1 VDTFIAA
8 QSFAQ
13 PLIQHLREDLDL
25 SHEMLLRVLDLA
37 AQVKSSPQRFSQAL
51 EGRYLGLLFEKP
63 SLRTRTTFELGI
75 KQLGG
80 DAVTSV
86 GAVGEREP
94 VKDVVRNL
102 DRWTQAIVARVFS
115 QATVKELAHWSHV
128 PVINALSDMYHP
140 CQVLA
145 DVQTIKEKFGRWEGL
160 KLAFVGD
167 GNNVA
172 HSLMLTAGRLGV
184 QVTIATPSGYEPK
197 AEVTAAATRLGKI
210 KVTNDPVQAVAGA
223 HIVYTDAW
231 TSMGHEGE
239 ADVRNKIF
247 PPYRVDE
254 SLVSKAREDAI
265 FMHCLPA
272 HRGEETTDAVIE
284 SARSVVFDQSE
295 NRLHAQKGLLLALL
309 GGK

>member
-1 VDTFIAA
+1 VAA
-8 QSFAQ
+8 QSSAQ

-25 SHEMLLRVLDLA
+25 SQDMLLRVLDLA
-37 AQVKSSPQRFSQAL
+37 AQVKSSPQRFFQAL
-51 EGRYLGLLFEKP
+51 AGRYLGLLFEKP

-86 GAVGEREP
+86 GAVGEREL

-115 QATVKELAHWSHV
+115 QDTVKELAHWSHV

-145 DVQTIKEKFGRWEGL
+145 DVQTIKEKFGHWEGL
-160 KLAFVGD
+160 KLAFIGD

-184 QVTIATPSGYEPK
+184 EVTIATPPGYEPK
-197 AEVTAAATRLGKI
+197 PEVTAAARSLGKI
-210 KVTNDPVQAVAGA
+210 TLTNDPLQAVAGA

-239 ADVRNKIF
+239 ADVRSKIF
-247 PPYRVDE
+247 PPYRVTE
-254 SLVSKAREDAI
+254 ALMSKAREDAI

-272 HRGEETTDAVIE
+272 HRGEEMTDAVIE

-295 NRLHAQKGLLLALL
+295 NRLHAQKGLLLVLL
-309 GGK
+309 GGQ

>member
-1 VDTFIAA
+1 VAA
-8 QSFAQ
+8 QSSAQ
-13 PLIQHLREDLDL
+13 PLIQHFREDLDL
-25 SHEMLLRVLDLA
+25 SQDMLVRVLDLA
-37 AQVKSSPQRFSQAL
+37 AQVKTSPQRFSQAL
-51 EGRYLGLLFEKP
+51 AGRYLGLLFEKP

-86 GAVGEREP
+86 GAVGEREL

-115 QATVKELAHWSHV
+115 QDTVKELAHWSHV

-172 HSLMLTAGRLGV
+172 HSLMLTAGRLGM
-184 QVTIATPSGYEPK
+184 QVTVATPPGYEPNPQ
-197 AEVTAAATRLGKI
+197 VAATASRSGKI
-210 KVTNDPVQAVAGA
+210 TLTNDPVQAVAGA
-223 HIVYTDAW
+223 HVVYTDAW

-239 ADVRNKIF
+239 AEARNKIF

-254 SLVSKAREDAI
+254 SLMSKAREDAI

-272 HRGEETTDAVIE
+272 HRGEEVTDAVIE

>member
-1 VDTFIAA
+1 MAA
-8 QSFAQ
+8 SSLAQ

-25 SHEMLLRVLDLA
+25 SQDMLIRVLDLA
-37 AQVKSSPQRFSQAL
+37 PQVKSSPRRFAQAL
-51 EGRYLGLLFEKP
+51 TGRYLGLLFEKP

-86 GAVGEREP
+86 GAVGEREL

-102 DRWTQAIVARVFS
+102 DRWTQGIVARVFS
-115 QATVKELAHWSHV
+115 QDTVNELAHWSHV

-172 HSLMLTAGRLGV
+172 HSLM
-184 QVTIATPSGYEPK
+184 PD
-197 AEVTAAATRLGKI
+197 VTATASRLGKI
-210 KVTNDPVQAVAGA
+210 TLTHDPVAAVAGA

-239 ADVRNKIF
+239 AEARNKIF

-254 SLVSKAREDAI
+254 ILMSKAREDAI

-272 HRGEETTDAVIE
+272 HRGEEMTDAVIE

-295 NRLHAQKGLLLALL
+295 NRLHAQKGLLLVLL
-309 GGK
+309 GGQ